1 MKLTRTT
8 ALIVLVFLAVAAPV
22 AAFALAD
29 DDNPGTSHHAT
40 HPGKAEH
47 DDKSGDKSAKPGHAT
62 GEDRADEASGPG
74 RAHAEAM
81 KAWAKCVAEAASGPK
96 SGEHSGPPKDACD
109 DKPMGPGRA
118 RHLADHTGPFAPGH
132 GQEKQKQ
139 RGSESD

>member
-8 ALIVLVFLAVAAPV
+8 ALVVLLFLAVAAPV

-29 DDNPGTSHHAT
+29 DDGDTGTSNHAIHPKKADHGTSH
-40 HPGKAEH
+40 
-47 DDKSGDKSAKPGHAT
+47 AKGARPDHAT
-62 GEDRADEASGPG
+62 GQERADDASGPG

-81 KAWAKCVAEAASGPK
+81 KAWAHCVAEAASGEK
-96 SGEHSGPPKDACD
+96 SGEHTGPPKDACG

-139 RGSESD
+139 HGSTSD